1 MKSTAFFDIETDGLN
16 ATKIHCIC
24 AMLNDGESTVYNFIG
39 DNSDGLFRD
48 WLASEDVD
56 TLIGHNII
64 GFDVPVLRRLSSFRW
79 DFNLRDTL
87 VLSRLHNPSLDG
99 GHSLRSWGERL
110 GNYKDDYQ
118 GGWENYSTEMLEYC
132 KQDVRVTKAL
142 YERLNDDTGVNN
154 DAVDLEH
161 NTANIIKTQ
170 TDNGMQLNESRAY
183 ELLAEMKEKVF
194 DIEDEVHK
202 RFKPLPVWVSLPHP
216 KEKTHNKDGSISKRY
231 QAQLDRGAR
240 RYIGDDI
247 AGHRTP
253 EFNDPYIQDSIEV
266 GDWGYFEHPEFNL
279 GSRQQIAKYLQH
291 FGWRPMAFTEK
302 GSVIVDEKVLKN
314 IKIPEAQLIVDY
326 LTITKRVAMVKSW
339 VEAINE
345 DTGRIHGNVNPCGAV
360 TGRMT
365 HSKPNCAQVPATK
378 HHKKTGEVLW
388 GFDGGYGAD
397 CRDLWIVPAGYS
409 LVGCDASGLELRMLA
424 HYMDDTKY
432 TNEILNGDIHTANQK
447 SAGLQT
453 RDQAK
458 TFIYAF
464 LYGAGD
470 AKIGEVSNG
479 GAKHGR
485 MLKKNFLDNTPAL
498 KLLREKVTQSSEKG
512 WVTGLDGRKLHIRS
526 QHSALNT
533 LLQSAGAVIMKKAL
547 VLLDTYAT
555 QYKIDYKFVLNVH
568 DEFQCEVRDDQADF
582 FGGLAV
588 GAIVQAGK
596 SFNLNCPLDGEY
608 KVGKTWQQTH

>member
-1 MKSTAFFDIETDGLN
+1 MPKAFFDIETDGLN
-16 ATKIHCIC
+16 ATKVHCIC
-24 AMLNDGESTVYNFIG
+24 AMLDNDEPTVYNFIG
-39 DNSDGLFRD
+39 GEANGLFRK
-48 WLASEDVD
+48 WLASENVD
-56 TLIGHNII
+56 TLVGHNII
-64 GFDVPVLRRLSSFRW
+64 GFDIPVLRRITGMDWS
-79 DFNLRDTL
+79 FNLRDTL

-99 GHSLRSWGERL
+99 GHSLRSWGVRL

-118 GGWENYSTEMLEYC
+118 GGWEQYSHEMLEYC
-132 KQDVRVTKAL
+132 KQDVRVTKNL
-142 YERLNDDTGVNN
+142 YQHLSNQDEE
-154 DAVDLEH
+154 AISIEH
-161 NTANIIKTQ
+161 QTANIIKTQ
-170 TDNGMQLNESRAY
+170 TDNGMILNEERAY
-183 ELLAEMKEKVF
+183 ELLAEMKEKVL
-194 DIEDEVHK
+194 DIEDEVHE
-202 RFKPLPVWVSLPHP
+202 RFKPLPVWVELVHP
-216 KEKTHNKDGSISKRY
+216 KDKMKNKDGTISKRY
-231 QAQLDRGAR
+231 QAQLDKGAHF
-240 RYIGDDI
+240 DDC
-247 AGHRTP
+247 R
-253 EFNDPYIQDSIEV
+253 
-266 GDWGYFEHPEFNL
+266 WGYFEYPEFNL

-291 FGWRPMAFTEK
+291 FGWKPKKFTDK
-302 GSVIVDEKVLKN
+302 GSIIVDEKILKSVR
-314 IKIPEAQLIVDY
+314 IPEAQLIVDY

-345 DTGRIHGNVNPCGAV
+345 DTGRIHGNVNSCGAV

-365 HSKPNCAQVPATK
+365 HSKPNCAQVPATRYD
-378 HHKKTGEVLW
+378 KKTGEVLW
-388 GFDGGYGAD
+388 GFAGGYGAD
-397 CRDLWIVPAGYS
+397 CRDLWTVPKGYK

-424 HYMDDTKY
+424 HYMNDDKY
-432 TNEILNGDIHTANQK
+432 TNEILTGDIHTANQK

-596 SFNLNCPLDGEY
+596 SFKLNCPLDGEY
-608 KVGKTWQQTH
+608 KVGETWQQTH

>member
-1 MKSTAFFDIETDGLN
+1 MPKAFFDIETDGLN
-16 ATKIHCIC
+16 ATKVHCIC
-24 AMLNDGESTVYNFIG
+24 AMLDNDEPTVYNFIG
-39 DNSDGLFRD
+39 GEANGLFRK
-48 WLASEDVD
+48 WLASENVD
-56 TLIGHNII
+56 TLVGHNII
-64 GFDVPVLRRLSSFRW
+64 GFDIPVLRRITGMDWS
-79 DFNLRDTL
+79 FNLRDTL

-99 GHSLRSWGERL
+99 GHSLRSWGVRL

-118 GGWENYSTEMLEYC
+118 GGWEQYSHEMLEYC
-132 KQDVRVTKAL
+132 KQDVRVTKNL
-142 YERLNDDTGVNN
+142 YQHLSDQDEE
-154 DAVDLEH
+154 AISIEH
-161 NTANIIKTQ
+161 QTANIIKTQ
-170 TDNGMQLNESRAY
+170 TDNGMILNEERAY
-183 ELLAEMKEKVF
+183 ELLAEMKEKVL
-194 DIEDEVHK
+194 DIEDEVHE
-202 RFKPLPVWVSLPHP
+202 RFKPLPVWVELVHP
-216 KEKTHNKDGSISKRY
+216 KDKMKNKDGTISKRY
-231 QAQLDRGAR
+231 QAQLDKGAHF
-240 RYIGDDI
+240 DDC
-247 AGHRTP
+247 R
-253 EFNDPYIQDSIEV
+253 
-266 GDWGYFEHPEFNL
+266 WGYFEYPEFNL

-291 FGWRPMAFTEK
+291 FGWKPKKFTDK
-302 GSVIVDEKVLKN
+302 GSIIVDEKILKSVR
-314 IKIPEAQLIVDY
+314 IPEAQLIVDY

-345 DTGRIHGNVNPCGAV
+345 DTGRIHGNVNSCGAV

-365 HSKPNCAQVPATK
+365 HSKPNCAQVPATR
-378 HHKKTGEVLW
+378 HDKKTGEVLW
-388 GFDGGYGAD
+388 GFAGGYGAD
-397 CRDLWIVPAGYS
+397 CRDLWTVPKGYK

-424 HYMDDTKY
+424 HYMNDDKY
-432 TNEILNGDIHTANQK
+432 TNEILTGDIHTANQK

-568 DEFQCEVRDDQADF
+568 DEFQCEVRNDQADF

-596 SFNLNCPLDGEY
+596 SFKLNCPLDGEY
-608 KVGKTWQQTH
+608 KVGETWQQTH